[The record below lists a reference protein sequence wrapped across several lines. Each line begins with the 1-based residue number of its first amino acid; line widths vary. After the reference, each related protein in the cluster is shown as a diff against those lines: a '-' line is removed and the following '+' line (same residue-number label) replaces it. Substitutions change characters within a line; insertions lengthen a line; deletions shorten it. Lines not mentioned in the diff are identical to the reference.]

1 LVIVINAKTY
11 TKGVMY
17 SSKPLSLFKSH
28 PETAARP
35 PPEGRNSGYIVV
47 KGDENEDDDDE
58 MWCWGSCGG
67 TRVRGLP
74 FPEDCV
80 LTLSYTERQGE
91 RRRTYT
97 DSAVVVSVTDQPI
110 ASNRYYTVVATGKRK
125 GLLRTCSREEDMTP
139 CCFSRCI
146 KDVKPRSFDPSD
158 AYQQIK
164 IVQRQRRQFTAWAV
178 STDGF
183 PPYLY
188 RQMYWRMQRLPLFGQ
203 YVYV

>member
-1 LVIVINAKTY
+1 
-11 TKGVMY
+11 MY

-47 KGDENEDDDDE
+47 KGDEDEDDDDE

-74 FPEDCV
+74 FPEDC
-80 LTLSYTERQGE
+80 
-91 RRRTYT
+91 
-97 DSAVVVSVTDQPI
+97 PI

-158 AYQQIK
+158 AYQQIE
-164 IVQRQRRQFTAWAV
+164 IVQRQRGRLIARAIA
-178 STDGF
+178 TDGF
-183 PPYLY
+183 PSYLY
-188 RQMYWRMQRLPLFGQ
+188 WQMYWRMQRLPLFGQ